1 MTIFLISADAGE
13 VDKESTKFDVAGM
26 MVSQE
31 VEGTSNK
38 DQLKPSSSK
47 STLKKIGKLLEFM
60 LPPYANVTVHINP
73 FIYYAAFG

>member
-13 VDKESTKFDVAGM
+13 VEKESTKLDVAGM

-73 FIYYAAFG
+73 FIYYAAFR